1 MLIMELRQYQ
11 VNDFFFFSK
20 GSGIPNLLTVNVSF
34 SFHSTNFIKLLLS
47 ILGKRKII
55 FEFLKFLI
63 SLRMLNS

>member
-1 MLIMELRQYQ
+1 MTL
-11 VNDFFFFSK
+11 FFVSK

-34 SFHSTNFIKLLLS
+34 SFHSTNFIKLLFS

-63 SLRMLNS
+63 SLRILNS